1 MGEEEEWGAVRVSM
15 LARYWYGGGEGAVS
29 QGKQGGLWKLKRQE
43 MDFSPPASLEVP
55 RLSYLK
61 AFEGSESRIRT

>member
-1 MGEEEEWGAVRVSM
+1 MMGEEEEWGAVRVSM

-43 MDFSPPASLEVP
+43 MDFSPPASLEP
-55 RLSYLK
+55 PG
-61 AFEGSESRIRT
+61 GSAHTRC